1 MTTRK
6 PLQLKHS
13 ERFVIASGEDQGKYP
28 VEFGVTI
35 SYTTQ
40 APPSYDVYHGIYHET
55 RNDDADVFYTQDAQ
69 EALLVYNAIVQGE
82 R

>member
-1 MTTRK
+1 MVNYSK
-6 PLQLKHS
+6 QPLKLKHS
-13 ERFVIASGEDQGKYP
+13 ERFLIARRIDPKGNP
-28 VEFGVTI
+28 VEFGVTV

-40 APPSYDVYHGIYHET
+40 STPSFDVTRELNHEES
-55 RNDDADVFYTQDAQ
+55 DAFYTQDAQ